1 MAEEKKQ
8 EMLDPVAY
16 RSDYNPSD
24 VQEEFRWD
32 PNLPWVWPLNANEN
46 YQEYGDDSN
55 PAWQGQRGWLNPK
68 YEWEGTANTYIDYNP
83 DLTIADLDP
92 NYLYWENARQQNSKE
107 KWYIARRNDNIA
119 SALYNE
125 WLVGREDVAK
135 FLWQQSGWMDST
147 EEDRLNTIESI
158 WKRLWQIQPK
168 EEEEQPDLSRAEEIR
183 TDTSG
188 KIYWK
193 TTAEE
198 WKPSKWIDTLADAN
212 SVFKAMEE
220 NRIANVKQLASMDSE
235 KVWYLMSEWMSPFS
249 EQTMRDLQQYYP
261 EKYNA
266 IQTALKNIK
275 GQQNIDSISTGW
287 ALNITSQLDASENNV
302 TTSMNDFV
310 DKTATG
316 SGAWTLAT
324 NLNNA
329 LAESKVVST
338 ARWQMEEYKRKIQ
351 EIQDAAN
358 ELPTLANKYFKWD
371 VPQYMVNAFINN
383 RMQAYNKELE
393 KYQNLYNATLDEAK
407 WEVSQNQWREEMNY
421 KWTSLQADQ
430 NYKNA
435 NLELSKQEL
444 ALKMMKEDMANWQW
458 NDDGSYSY
466 MDLNGVMHT
475 IPKAQ
480 AEKIFNTDLYNKST
494 AYIEYWKNAIEKAKS
509 NWLSCIWWQCE
520 WMTDNYAKQNFWTE
534 MKKADWSTW
543 ATTVDEK
550 ARYATEALPERW
562 YVAVFDFWKVD
573 ADWVNRWHTWI
584 VIDYD
589 PTTWNF
595 TCLESNVDGN
605 WKVEIKTRNINS
617 ANLLWFRDPTVAE
630 PRNKGANWTVVD
642 PYYDFP
648 MVDVY
653 TNAYND
659 AEWVDAKNKV
669 LSSRKAYGI
678 LYNMKKDWGLEEVID
693 DEVAEAL
700 DEYNQW
706 VEDLWKLIQQWWQ
719 NAYLSSILDNDWNFV
734 VSTMMQ
740 YLMNTWKLKI
750 SQEKKAALDDLLQ
763 VIQIK
768 LRWESWAAINVSEWQ
783 QDYNLFL
790 PQIWQ
795 DRKWRLK
802 RISELEHSI
811 ASSYL
816 PWDYVKQYIPIITQE
831 MIDNE
836 DIDKTVVE
844 IMEQQMNK

>member
-24 VQEEFRWD
+24 IQEEFRWD

-55 PAWQGQRGWLNPK
+55 PAWQNQRWWLNPK
-68 YEWEGTANTYIDYNP
+68 YEWEGTANTYIEYNP

-198 WKPSKWIDTLADAN
+198 WNPSKWIDTLADAN

-310 DKTATG
+310 NKTATG
-316 SGAWTLAT
+316 SGAWTLST

-329 LAESKVVST
+329 LSESEIVSG
-338 ARWQMEEYKRKIQ
+338 AREQMEVYKRKIQ

-358 ELPTLANKYFKWD
+358 ELPTLANQYFKWD

-480 AEKIFNTDLYNKST
+480 AEKIFNSDLYNKST
-494 AYIEYWKNAIEKAKS
+494 AYIDYWKNAIEKAKS
-509 NWLSCIWWQCE
+509 NWLSCIWWECE
-520 WMTDNYAKQNFWTE
+520 AMSDNYTRQNFGTE
-534 MKKADWSTW
+534 MRKADWSKW
-543 ATTVDEK
+543 ATTVEEK
-550 ARYATEALPERW
+550 RRYATEALPERW
-562 YVAVFDFWKVD
+562 YVAVFDFNIVQE
-573 ADWVNRWHTWI
+573 DWVNYWHTGI

-589 PTTWNF
+589 PKTWNF

-630 PRNKGANWTVVD
+630 PWNGGWSSKTPVDSYLNLPNWMIDVFLSAEGHAKTEDERKYVKQWREGYSIINSMLNNEEIEAILSWDEIWESLSSAVEEFSKYVTENASNRVMTDEDWNAIIDTMLQTFLNSWKIVD
-642 PYYDFP
+642 PKER
-648 MVDVY
+648 
-653 TNAYND
+653 D
-659 AEWVDAKNKV
+659 ALAH
-669 LSSRKAYGI
+669 LTR
-678 LYNMKKDWGLEEVID
+678 
-693 DEVAEAL
+693 
-700 DEYNQW
+700 
-706 VEDLWKLIQQWWQ
+706 LI
-719 NAYLSSILDNDWNFV
+719 
-734 VSTMMQ
+734 
-740 YLMNTWKLKI
+740 
-750 SQEKKAALDDLLQ
+750 E
-763 VIQIK
+763 IK
-768 LRWESWAAINVSEWQ
+768 LRRDSWAAINVWEWMKNY
-783 QDYNLFL
+783 DMYM
-790 PQIWQ
+790 PQIWLSRQ
-795 DRKWRLK
+795 QKMQRLFDLERAAIESVLPWGDGWERKWWITEK
-802 RISELEHSI
+802 RSRRTCE
-811 ASSYL
+811 A
-816 PWDYVKQYIPIITQE
+816 
-831 MIDNE
+831 
-836 DIDKTVVE
+836 
-844 IMEQQMNK
+844 NKWIKFIF

>member
-24 VQEEFRWD
+24 IQEGFRWD
-32 PNLPWVWPLNANEN
+32 PNIPWVWPLNANEN

-55 PAWQGQRGWLNPK
+55 PAWQNQRWWLNPK
-68 YEWEGTANTYIDYNP
+68 YEWEGTANTYIEYNP

-92 NYLYWENARQQNSKE
+92 NYLYWESARQQNSKE
-107 KWYIARRNDNIA
+107 KGYIARRNDNIA

-147 EEDRLNTIESI
+147 EEDRLNTIESV

-188 KIYWK
+188 EIYWK

-198 WKPSKWIDTLADAN
+198 WNPNKWIQTLADAN

-287 ALNITSQLDASENNV
+287 ALNITSQLDASEGNV

-310 DKTATG
+310 NKTATG
-316 SGAWTLAT
+316 SAAWTLST

-329 LAESKVVST
+329 LSESEIVSG
-338 ARWQMEEYKRKIQ
+338 AREQMEVYKRKIQ

-358 ELPTLANKYFKWD
+358 ELPRLANQYFKWD

-421 KWTSLQADQ
+421 KWGSLQADI

-444 ALKMMKEDMANWQW
+444 AYNMQKASITNWQW

-466 MDLNGVMHT
+466 VDLEGNMHT
-475 IPKAQ
+475 LSAEEAKKAMNQ
-480 AEKIFNTDLYNKST
+480 DLYNKST
-494 AYIEYWKNAIEKAKS
+494 AYIDYWKKLIDEAKA
-509 NWLSCIWWQCE
+509 NWTVAKWWECEVLS
-520 WMTDNYAKQNFWTE
+520 DNYARQNFGTE
-534 MKKADWSTW
+534 MKKADWSKW

-550 ARYATEALPERW
+550 ARYATEALPQRW
-562 YVAVFDFWKVD
+562 YVAVFDFNKTD
-573 ADWVNRWHTWI
+573 KNWVNRWHTWI

-589 PTTWNF
+589 PITWDFTT
-595 TCLESNVDGN
+595 LESNVD
-605 WKVEIKTRNINS
+605 WQWTVAIKTRNINS
-617 ANLLWFRDPTVAE
+617 HNLIGFRDPTQWE
-630 PRNKGANWTVVD
+630 PRTWWWKSGNGTYDYFDTPMRDVFVEAAKWAMDEWTEAERNKINI
-642 PYYDFP
+642 
-648 MVDVY
+648 
-653 TNAYND
+653 
-659 AEWVDAKNKV
+659 AEESYSA
-669 LSSRKAYGI
+669 
-678 LYNMKKDWGLEEVID
+678 LYELMDEWYID
-693 DEVAEAL
+693 KAL
-700 DEYNQW
+700 DIANSTNKKERKEFNNLLINMSKNSDFYDEDW
-706 VEDLWKLIQQWWQ
+706 WILWDVVENEILKMNNWEELS
-719 NAYLSSILDNDWNFV
+719 YLFGRLRRLV
-734 VSTMMQ
+734 
-740 YLMNTWKLKI
+740 
-750 SQEKKAALDDLLQ
+750 E
-763 VIQIK
+763 IK
-768 LRWESWAAINVSEWQ
+768 LRRESWAAINKSEWMWNFSN
-783 QDYNLFL
+783 YL
-790 PQIWQ
+790 PQAGQ
-795 DRKWRLK
+795 SAELMFKRLK
-802 RISELEHSI
+802 SLENDSVPWL
-811 ASSYL
+811 L
-816 PWDYVKQYIPIITQE
+816 PTVYRDKYIPALWTWDDYLKRHWESIEELVDQT
-831 MIDNE
+831 
-836 DIDKTVVE
+836 
-844 IMEQQMNK
+844 MEQS